1 MAMMLGALY
10 KALLEGQVP
19 EDAARRAAE
28 EVAGYD
34 SRLAKIEADL
44 ALLKW
49 MVGFLTAIAVGN
61 LWLTVSILQRL
72 PRP

>member
-10 KALLEGQVP
+10 RALLDGNVP
-19 EDAARRAAE
+19 EAQARQAAE

-44 ALLKW
+44 LLLKW
-49 MVGFLTAIAVGN
+49 MVATGIGLG
-61 LWLTVSILQRL
+61 LLILGKVW
-72 PRP
+72 

>member
-10 KALLEGQVP
+10 KALMEP
-19 EDAARRAAE
+19 TEENARHAAE

-44 ALLKW
+44 LLLKW
-49 MVGFLTAIAVGN
+49 MVATGIGLGVG
-61 LWLTVSILQRL
+61 LGMLILGKVW
-72 PRP
+72 